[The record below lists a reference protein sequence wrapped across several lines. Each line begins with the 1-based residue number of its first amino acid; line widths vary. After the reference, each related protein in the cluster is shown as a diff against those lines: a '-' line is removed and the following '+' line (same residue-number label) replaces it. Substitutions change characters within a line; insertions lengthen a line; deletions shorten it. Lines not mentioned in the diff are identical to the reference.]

1 MKATKLMSKRD
12 INIIIMRMRNK
23 ENIKDKEEENKQDK
37 GWGS

>member
-1 MKATKLMSKRD
+1 MSKRD

-37 GWGS
+37 G